1 MNYNFTDYS
10 HLTEGD
16 YIDCIN
22 DCNRCV
28 MSLIKQVHFN
38 SNKPENMNIYISSIK
53 GNYVMVYKDNAW
65 QIQDKKEQI
74 NDLYDYNEVV
84 LVNWYDEYK
93 QKYPDIIKSFQRY
106 LKNKDDSDCNKRGE
120 TRDFEDV
127 IQQSQYDTRRGEII
141 GSLLFTYLQG
151 TAIAEKVN
159 INWTQKMLQSVI
171 C

>member
-1 MNYNFTDYS
+1 
-10 HLTEGD
+10 
-16 YIDCIN
+16 
-22 DCNRCV
+22 
-28 MSLIKQVHFN
+28 MSLIKRVHFN

-106 LKNKDDSDCNKRGE
+106 LKNKDDSD
-120 TRDFEDV
+120 V
-127 IQQSQYDTRRGEII
+127 INEVKHEI
-141 GSLLFTYLQG
+141 L
-151 TAIAEKVN
+151 
-159 INWTQKMLQSVI
+159 KMLYNNRNMIQDEAK
-171 C
+171 